1 MTGPIDVRPDKRTT
15 LSGRCELW
23 SREAVKRRLV
33 RDAAAHR
40 RKNGAD
46 EGWVRG
52 TTIERRCRAV
62 ALARTPSEAGEVDI
76 KLGEEVRV
84 SDFKP
89 AGFVGVAADS
99 GVGSSAAAAAAAD
112 ISLSELSESGRRL
125 RPAGR
130 WRAGEGE
137 PITADDSLGK
147 VEGGETGS
155 SSSSSSSTRVWS

>member
-1 MTGPIDVRPDKRTT
+1 MTGPIDVRPDKQTT

-33 RDAAAHR
+33 RDAAALR

-62 ALARTPSEAGEVDI
+62 ALARTLSEAGEVDI

-84 SDFKP
+84 KDFKP

-99 GVGSSAAAAAAAD
+99 GVGSSAAAAD
-112 ISLSELSESGRRL
+112 ISLSGLSESGRKL